1 MAFDYK
7 KEFKQFYQ
15 PKKYPEIITIPKMN
29 FIGISGQGD
38 PNEENGAYQKAV
50 QELYTLSYMLKMSY
64 KTNYQIST
72 FFECAN

>member
-7 KEFKQFYQ
+7 KEYKSFYQ
-15 PKKYPEIITIPKMN
+15 PKKTPEIITISKMN

-50 QELYTLSYMLKMSY
+50 QELYTLSYTLK
-64 KTNYQIST
+64 N
-72 FFECAN
+72 EL

>member
-1 MAFDYK
+1 
-7 KEFKQFYQ
+7 
-15 PKKYPEIITIPKMN
+15 MN